1 MLYHKQTLKPTG
13 QLQGMSPRKNTNLA
27 QKKLIPDVLKLN
39 LDFELQCFIRF
50 VSKTFS
56 IQNPNFKILPLQNF
70 GEGKKMRRTFHSIFS
85 INVKIVTNNYVINVH
100 FLMFSLHD
108 LCCRRKFCH
117 SIKTIVIYYCV
128 IESLKNLSQS

>member
-1 MLYHKQTLKPTG
+1 
-13 QLQGMSPRKNTNLA
+13 
-27 QKKLIPDVLKLN
+27 
-39 LDFELQCFIRF
+39 
-50 VSKTFS
+50 
-56 IQNPNFKILPLQNF
+56 
-70 GEGKKMRRTFHSIFS
+70 MRRTFHSIFS

-128 IESLKNLSQS
+128 IESMKNLRKSWAHWNLHLLWFVKAIIVGGMPIYQSVTFYPKNIWVGRNHLCFLVAILFSISALNLHFVASQNQI